1 MKVFILNGQ
10 AESGKNYFA
19 EYTKDISHFRSQHI
33 STVDPIKE
41 FLKKYGVKE
50 KTNQSRVLMSNIKNL
65 LDDYDDLTNKQAIE
79 YTTDS
84 INLDFIFIDCREP
97 WNIDYLKNELSEI
110 YGRNNVK
117 TILMIRP
124 SHNITDCEKDDFEF
138 VSNYNYD
145 YVFECNNLRE
155 IKICADGFMKKENLI

>member
-41 FLKKYGVKE
+41 FLEIYGVKQ
-50 KTNQSRVLMSNIKNL
+50 KTDKSRKLMSDIKNL
-65 LDDYDDLTNKQAIE
+65 LDEYDNLTSKEILQ
-79 YTTDS
+79 YLGDS
-84 INLDFIFIDCREP
+84 ELELVFIDCREP
-97 WNIDYLKNELSEI
+97 LNIDYLKNELSEI

-124 SHNITDCEKDDFEF
+124 SHNITDCEKDDFKF

-145 YVFECNNLRE
+145 YVFECNNLEE
-155 IKICADGFMKKENLI
+155 IKICADEFMKEENLI

>member
-41 FLKKYGVKE
+41 FLEIYGVKQ
-50 KTNQSRVLMSNIKNL
+50 KTDKSRKLMSDIKNL
-65 LDDYDDLTNKQAIE
+65 LDEYDNLTSKEILQ
-79 YTTDS
+79 YLGDS
-84 INLDFIFIDCREP
+84 ELELVFIDCREP
-97 WNIDYLKNELSEI
+97 LNIDYLKNELSEI

-124 SHNITDCEKDDFEF
+124 SHNITDCEKDDFKF
-138 VSNYNYD
+138 VSNYKYD
-145 YVFECNNLRE
+145 YVFECKNIDE
-155 IKICADGFMKKENLI
+155 IDVIADFFIESEKLI